1 MKLARPVNAQVNTQ
15 VNAPVDAQAELQR
28 TLQRSPKPPSTVP
41 VSDALWLA
49 LDFPALPLLA
59 MGLATPSSPPLA
71 VSLVH
76 GRRPQVLAADQRAQM
91 MGVACGMSVSAAL
104 ALCPTLHVRRHDPFL
119 EASALQG
126 LAAWANRYTSR
137 ISVQPP
143 RGLLLEIGGS
153 VRLFGGLGPLLQAIS
168 DDLDHLDHVAIRGIA
183 PTPMAACL
191 LARAG
196 YSEPVSIAQHL
207 ASALASVPVHCLELP
222 QRTLDD
228 LSALGVHTFGECTR
242 LPRDGLTR
250 RFGPGLLEVM
260 DRALGTRADPR
271 RRWIPAAH
279 FERRLELAF
288 ESADRSV
295 LMRAVELL
303 LAQLAGFLNAHD
315 CGAAAVE
322 LQLAHHG
329 VPATRITLEL
339 VVPSRDP
346 LHLKALLAQRV
357 ERITLHHQVLYL
369 GMRVS
374 QLQALTPRTGDLYAT
389 KVGEPTQ
396 HAAQGESPEQGGQLL
411 LERLGARLG
420 FDRVCTL
427 SRVADYRPERSS
439 LELSWHVRH
448 RQARDEAPLAF
459 DRGMPL
465 WLLPSP
471 RLLETGGLSDGR
483 LVLENG
489 PCRIESGWWDGDDV
503 ARDYYI
509 ARSARGARYW
519 VFRDCRKPRQW
530 YVHGLFA

>member
-1 MKLARPVNAQVNTQ
+1 MKLARSANAH
-15 VNAPVDAQAELQR
+15 ADLQR
-28 TLQRSPKPPSTVP
+28 TLQLSPKPPSAP
-41 VSDALWLA
+41 HASGALWLA
-49 LDFPALPLLA
+49 LEFPALPLLA

-71 VSLVH
+71 VSLVRK
-76 GRRPQVLAADQRAQM
+76 RRPQVLVVDRKAHKA
-91 MGVACGMSVSAAL
+91 GITCGMSVTAAM
-104 ALCPTLHVRRHDPFL
+104 ALCPTLQVRRYDAVL
-119 EASALQG
+119 EDSALQG
-126 LAAWANRYTSR
+126 LAAWANRYTSS

-153 VRLFGGLGPLLQAIS
+153 VRLFGGLDPLLQALR
-168 DDLDHLDHVAIRGIA
+168 DDLNRLGHVAIRGIA
-183 PTPMAACL
+183 TTSMAAWL

-196 YSEPVSIAQHL
+196 HSEPVSVEPQL
-207 ASALASVPVHCLELP
+207 ASALANVPVHCLDLP

-228 LSALGVHTFGECTR
+228 LHALGVHTFGECAR

-250 RFGPGLLEVM
+250 RFGPGLLDVM

-271 RRWIPAAH
+271 QRWVAPAH

-288 ESADRSV
+288 ESADRTV

-303 LAQLAGFLNAHD
+303 LAQLVGFLNAHD
-315 CGAAAVE
+315 CGAAAIE
-322 LQLAHHG
+322 LQLAHEG
-329 VPATRITLEL
+329 VAATRINLEL

-357 ERITLHHQVLYL
+357 ERLALHHQVLHL

-374 QLQALTPRTGDLYAT
+374 RLRALTPRTGDLYST
-389 KVGEPTQ
+389 KVSEPSQ
-396 HAAQGESPEQGGQLL
+396 LSGYGQSCEQDGQLL
-411 LERLGARLG
+411 IERLGARLG
-420 FDRVCTL
+420 LERVCTL

-439 LELSWHVRH
+439 VELPWHVH
-448 RQARDEAPLAF
+448 QRQARDAAPLAF
-459 DRGMPL
+459 DVGIPL

-471 RLLETGGLSDGR
+471 RLLQAGGFSDGS

-503 ARDYYI
+503 ARDYYV
-509 ARSARGARYW
+509 ARSARGSRYW
-519 VFRDCRKPRQW
+519 IFRDCRQARQW